1 MAELDPGHVRNI
13 SELKRRPFRELL
25 ARVGAASPRRVVH
38 VGCGPGVSTVEL
50 VRRWPEAAVE
60 GIDSDPEAVSMA
72 RKHGLTASVG
82 FAARW
87 APGPGVDVVVCSGV
101 LQAIP
106 GHLAVL
112 ERWVRT
118 LPAGA
123 WVAVMLPNDFGA
135 PSHVVAEELCEEP
148 QWRPQL
154 GGVLRAADV
163 VRPPRVYAQR
173 LAGLGCT
180 VDAWESTY
188 LPRMPVNDFMML
200 TVGTVLRPVWAALND
215 EDDIKRF
222 HAELKARL
230 RQAYPHSVLPG
241 EVVGGAWMPFRRIFV
256 VAQTPAARTSPP

>member
-1 MAELDPGHVRNI
+1 M
-13 SELKRRPFRELL
+13 
-25 ARVGAASPRRVVH
+25 
-38 VGCGPGVSTVEL
+38 EL

-123 WVAVMLPNDFGA
+123 WVAVMVPNDFGA

-180 VDAWESTY
+180 VDAWRTRCCRVRSSAGPGCRFAGSSWS
-188 LPRMPVNDFMML
+188 PRR
-200 TVGTVLRPVWAALND
+200 RPRERHPPSKRRQVWQPD
-215 EDDIKRF
+215 RDVVR
-222 HAELKARL
+222 RC
-230 RQAYPHSVLPG
+230 
-241 EVVGGAWMPFRRIFV
+241 VGGRCGRGCAGRR
-256 VAQTPAARTSPP
+256 

>member
-1 MAELDPGHVRNI
+1 M
-13 SELKRRPFRELL
+13 
-25 ARVGAASPRRVVH
+25 
-38 VGCGPGVSTVEL
+38 EL

-60 GIDSDPEAVSMA
+60 GIDSNPEAVNMA
-72 RKHGLTASVG
+72 RRQGLSASVG

-87 APGPGVDVVVCSGV
+87 APGPCVDVVVCSGV
-101 LQAIP
+101 LQAVP
-106 GHLAVL
+106 GHVTVL

-135 PSHVVAEELCEEP
+135 PSHVVAEEMCEEP
-148 QWRPQL
+148 HWRAHL
-154 GGVLRAADV
+154 GGVLGAADV
-163 VRPPRVYAQR
+163 VRPPREYAQR

-180 VDAWESTY
+180 VDVWESTY
-188 LPRMPVNDFMML
+188 LSRMPVNDFMML

-222 HAELKARL
+222 HAEFQARL
-230 RQAYPHSVLPG
+230 RQAYAHSVLPG

-256 VAQTPAARTSPP
+256 VAQTPAAPSSSPHRSTRTPQDRGFEQENVGAPICDP